1 MRLFDL
7 RRLLFPVTAMVVIAL
22 SVVIIDQALTLVCGP
37 NPSWLT
43 PQFGWRYFGV
53 FGGRIVAVEKLEQSG
68 QLRDEQLVV
77 ALGVS
82 TTLFGFDGPQLTS
95 HDPKGRRWL
104 VLGAT
109 GNSFRTL
116 GIYSRVFLDSSLHPA
131 TVVLG
136 LHEWMFHKEIR
147 DLPDSSLLIYA
158 AKYSWLFHNYK
169 ALEDWKTVFFYRGAS
184 EVRHFFHLPLAVAYE
199 PTADPWT
206 VDEPVYDGPRRP
218 QQYLDIQWRGFNRY
232 LDPAHFES
240 SQSQVDAFTELL
252 GALRG
257 RGARVVCVLLPES
270 STFRRLYPPSASR
283 QFAAE
288 AKKQSLEVLDLRDSM
303 PDDLFY
309 DYTHLNQQ
317 GRERL
322 SAELP
327 LLLP

>member
-1 MRLFDL
+1 MRLFDF
-7 RRLLFPVTAMVVIAL
+7 RRLLYPFAAMAVIAL
-22 SVVIIDQALTLVCGP
+22 SVALIDQTLALACGP
-37 NPSWLT
+37 NPSWLP
-43 PQFGWRYFGV
+43 PQFGWRYFGI
-53 FGGRIVAVEKLEQSG
+53 FGSRIVAVENLEQSG
-68 QLRDEQLVV
+68 QVQDTRLVV

-82 TTLFGFDGPQLTS
+82 TTLYGLDGPLLTS
-95 HDPKGRRWL
+95 HDPHGRKWL

-116 GIYSRVFLDSSLHPA
+116 NIYSRMFLDSSLHPA

-136 LHEWMFHKEIR
+136 LHVWMFHKDIR
-147 DLPDSSLLIYA
+147 DLPDTSLLTFA
-158 AKYSWLFHNYK
+158 AKYLWLFHNYK
-169 ALEDWKTVFFYRGAS
+169 ALEDWKTVFFYRGAY
-184 EVRHFFHLPLAVAYE
+184 EVRHFSHLPLAVAYD

-206 VDEPVYDGPRRP
+206 VDEPVYRGQRRP
-218 QQYLDIQWRGFNRY
+218 QQSLDIQWAGFSRY

-240 SQSQVDAFTELL
+240 SQSQVEAFTQLL
-252 GALRG
+252 EALRA

-270 STFRRLYPPSASR
+270 SKFRRLYPPSASR

-288 AKKQSLEVLDLRDSM
+288 AKKQSLEVLDLQDSM

-309 DYTHLNQQ
+309 DYSHLNQQ

-327 LLLP
+327 SLLP

>member
-1 MRLFDL
+1 MLFLTPLVHFGL
-7 RRLLFPVTAMVVIAL
+7 RRLLLA
-22 SVVIIDQALTLVCGP
+22 ALTLGCGP
-37 NPSWLT
+37 NPSWLP

-53 FGGRIVAVEKLEQSG
+53 FGSRIVAVENLQQSG
-68 QLRDEQLVV
+68 QVRDARLVV

-82 TTLFGFDGPQLTS
+82 TTLFGLDGPQLTS
-95 HDPKGRRWL
+95 HDPDGRKWL

-116 GIYSRVFLDSSLHPA
+116 RIYSRVLLDSSLHPG

-147 DLPDSSLLIYA
+147 DPPDSSLLTFA
-158 AKYSWLFHNYK
+158 AKYLWLFHNYK

-184 EVRHFFHLPLAVAYE
+184 EVRRLFHLPLSVAYE
-199 PTADPWT
+199 PAADPWT
-206 VDEPVYDGPRRP
+206 IDEPVYDGRRRP
-218 QQYLDIQWRGFNRY
+218 QQYLDNQWRGFNRY
-232 LDPAHFES
+232 LDPTHFES
-240 SQSQVDAFTELL
+240 SQSQVDAFTQLVE
-252 GALRG
+252 ALRA

-270 STFRRLYPPSASR
+270 SKFRRLYPPSASR
-283 QFAAE
+283 QFEAE
-288 AKKQSLEVLDLRDSM
+288 AKNQSLEVFDLRDSM

-327 LLLP
+327 SLLP